1 MTTIKALL
9 REAGSQL
16 VTETPRLDVE
26 LLLGFVL
33 KKNSAW
39 FKAHADDELS
49 QDLHDTFLSL
59 LARRKAGEP
68 IAHIIGSRGFWTLD
82 LAVTSDTLIPRPE
95 TELLVELAI
104 SKYSPAKKCRILDLG
119 TGSGAIALAI
129 ASECKNAEVIAVDKS
144 PGTLKVAAEN
154 ARRNK
159 LQVEFIQSDWFAG
172 LENGKFDL
180 IVSNPPYIPNGDL
193 HLSQGDVRFEP
204 ITALASGVDGLDDI
218 RLIVSQSP
226 LHCLP
231 QAWLMIEHGFDQGE
245 AIHALFLEAGFVNI
259 ETEQDL
265 EHRDRV
271 TIGQIP

>member
-1 MTTIKALL
+1 MTTIAALL
-9 REAGSQL
+9 REASSQL
-16 VTETPRLDVE
+16 ETETPRLDVE

-39 FKAHADDELS
+39 FKAHGNDELS
-49 QDLHDTFLSL
+49 PDLHASFLDL
-59 LARRKAGEP
+59 WLRRKAGEP
-68 IAHIIGSRGFWTLD
+68 IAHILGSRGFWTLD
-82 LAVTSDTLIPRPE
+82 LVVTSDTLIPRPE

-104 SKYSPAKKCRILDLG
+104 SKCREDEKPNVLDLG
-119 TGSGAIALAI
+119 TGTGAIALAI

-144 PGTLKVAAEN
+144 PGALKVAAEN

-172 LENGKFDL
+172 LGNGKFDL

-193 HLSQGDVRFEP
+193 HLTQGDVRFEP

-245 AIHALFLEAGFVNI
+245 AIRALFSEAGFVNI